1 MKVLLVNGS
10 PHEKGCTYTALSEVA
25 AQLAKNGVDSE
36 IFWLGTDPL
45 RSCTACGG
53 CAKSG
58 KKRCVFGGDKVNE
71 ALDIMESC
79 DGIVVGSPVHYAG
92 PSGQITS
99 FLGRLFYSGS
109 ALLQNKPGAAVVSC
123 RRGGATAAYES
134 LVKYFEMSNMPLV
147 TSQYWN
153 QVHGSNPDDVRRDE
167 EGLQTMRTLADNMA
181 WLLRSIEVGRQAG
194 IPLPERE
201 AKIRTNFIR

>member
-10 PHEKGCTYTALSEVA
+10 PHQEGCTYTALSEVS
-25 AQLAKNGVDSE
+25 AQLEKNGIGSE
-36 IFWLGTDPL
+36 MLWLGTEPL
-45 RSCTACGG
+45 RSCLGCGG
-53 CAKSG
+53 CYKSG
-58 KKRCVFGGDKVNE
+58 KARCVFGGDAVEK
-71 ALDIMESC
+71 ALELMEGC

-109 ALLQNKPGAAVVSC
+109 SLLQGKPAASVVSC
-123 RRGGATAAYES
+123 RRGGATSAYES
-134 LVKYFEMSNMPLV
+134 LNKFFEMSNMPVV

-153 QVHGSNPDDVRRDE
+153 QVHGSCPEDVKKDL

-181 WLLRSIEVGRQAG
+181 WMLKSIEAG
-194 IPLPERE
+194 KNSGVKYPERE
-201 AKIRTNFIR
+201 PKVRTNFIR

>member
-25 AQLAKNGVDSE
+25 EQLKKNGVDSE
-36 IFWLGTDPL
+36 IFWLGVDPL
-45 RSCTACGG
+45 RSCIGCGG

-58 KKRCVFGGDKVNE
+58 KKRCVFGGDVVNA
-71 ALDIMESC
+71 ALDKMEEC

-92 PSGQITS
+92 PSGQVTS

-109 ALLQNKPGAAVVSC
+109 ALLQGKPGTAVVSC
-123 RRGGATAAYES
+123 RRGGASAAYES
-134 LVKYFEMSNMPLV
+134 LCKYFEMSNMPLV

-153 QVHGSNPDDVRRDE
+153 QVHGNTPDEVRRDE

-181 WLLRSIEVGRQAG
+181 WMLKSIEAGRAAG
-194 IPLPERE
+194 VAYPERE
-201 AKIRTNFIR
+201 ARIRTNYIR